1 MGRERIRPG
10 SVIDGFMVGDKLHEG
25 GMAEIFA
32 VTKPGC
38 DLPLVMKVPLIL
50 EGDDPTMIVSFEQ
63 EQMILPRLSGPHVP
77 KTIAIGD
84 FSRAPY
90 IVMERIAGVSLLERF
105 KAAPLPISEVVE
117 IGARVATALASL
129 HRQDVVHLDLKP
141 SNIMFRP
148 SAEPAKV
155 VSGFASGEAAHEKA
169 EPAKVVSGFASG
181 EAASNQAEP
190 AKVVSGFASGE
201 ATSNQSE
208 PAKVVSGSAPGEAT
222 SNQSE
227 PAKVVSGSA
236 PGEAAMSFGGEAV
249 FIDFGLSRHLK
260 LPDLL
265 AEEFRVPMGTAPYIA
280 PEQVM
285 KLREEPRSDLFA
297 LGAMIYALATGERP
311 FGNPRHT
318 TGALMRRLY
327 EVPTPPR
334 VLRPEVPGFLQ
345 EIILRLLEVRPDK
358 RYPSAGQLAFD
369 LAHPDHVVLTERAR
383 REKTPWMR
391 NFLAG
396 RLGGAKAPLT
406 RLEAYRHAATAPIIM
421 VAVDLSEG
429 GASLHEPLRE
439 IVRRLLAT
447 APESRLA
454 CVNVLKTAVIG
465 LDPLTTESGESVHV
479 KRLVEL
485 KGWAADMRLPPERI
499 TFHVL
504 ESADPAEAIT
514 TFAKNNHVDHL
525 ILGARGSGGVRRYLG
540 SVSTAVVAEAPC
552 TVTVARVPPAENEAA

>member
-10 SVIDGFMVGDKLHEG
+10 SIIDGFEVGEKLHEG

-84 FSRAPY
+84 FSREPY
-90 IVMERIAGVSLLERF
+90 IVMERIAGVSLLEKF

-117 IGARVATALASL
+117 IGARVAAALASL
-129 HRQDVVHLDLKP
+129 HRQDVLHLDLKP

-148 SAEPAKV
+148 AAEPAKVVSGFASGEAASDKAEPAKV

-181 EAASNQAEP
+181 EAAMSL
-190 AKVVSGFASGE
+190 GGE
-201 ATSNQSE
+201 AI
-208 PAKVVSGSAPGEAT
+208 P
-222 SNQSE
+222 
-227 PAKVVSGSA
+227 
-236 PGEAAMSFGGEAV
+236 SFGGEAV

-297 LGAMIYALATGERP
+297 LGAMLYALATGERP
-311 FGNPRHT
+311 FGNPKHT
-318 TGALMRRLY
+318 TKALMRRLY

-334 VLRPEVPGFLQ
+334 VIRPEVPGFLQ
-345 EIILRLLEVRPDK
+345 EIILRLLEVKPDK

-369 LAHPDHVVLTERAR
+369 LAHPDHVVLTERSR
-383 REKTPWMR
+383 REKTHWMR

-396 RLGGAKAPLT
+396 RFSGAKAPLT

-429 GASLHEPLRE
+429 GASLHEPLRD
-439 IVRRLLAT
+439 ILRRLLAT

-479 KRLVEL
+479 QRLVEL

-514 TFAKNNHVDHL
+514 SFARNNHVDHL
-525 ILGARGSGGVRRYLG
+525 VLGARGSGGVRRYLG

-552 TVTVARVPPAENEAA
+552 TVTVARVPPAESEAA

>member
-10 SVIDGFMVGDKLHEG
+10 SIIDGFEVGEKLHEG

-84 FSRAPY
+84 FSREPY
-90 IVMERIAGVSLLERF
+90 IVMERIAGVSLLEKF

-117 IGARVATALASL
+117 IGARVAAALASL
-129 HRQDVVHLDLKP
+129 HRQDVLHLDLKP

-148 SAEPAKV
+148 AAEPAKV
-155 VSGFASGEAAHEKA
+155 VSGFASGEAI
-169 EPAKVVSGFASG
+169 P
-181 EAASNQAEP
+181 
-190 AKVVSGFASGE
+190 
-201 ATSNQSE
+201 
-208 PAKVVSGSAPGEAT
+208 
-222 SNQSE
+222 
-227 PAKVVSGSA
+227 
-236 PGEAAMSFGGEAV
+236 SFGGEAV

-297 LGAMIYALATGERP
+297 LGAMLYALATGERP
-311 FGNPRHT
+311 FGNPKHT
-318 TGALMRRLY
+318 TKALMRRLY

-334 VLRPEVPGFLQ
+334 VIRPEVPGFLQ
-345 EIILRLLEVRPDK
+345 EIILRLLEVKPDK

-369 LAHPDHVVLTERAR
+369 LAHPDHVVLTERSR
-383 REKTPWMR
+383 REKTHWMR

-396 RLGGAKAPLT
+396 RFGGAKAPLT

-429 GASLHEPLRE
+429 GASLHEPLRD
-439 IVRRLLAT
+439 ILRRLLAT
-447 APESRLA
+447 APKSRLA

-479 KRLVEL
+479 QRLVEL

-514 TFAKNNHVDHL
+514 SFARNNHVDHL
-525 ILGARGSGGVRRYLG
+525 VLGARGSGGVRRYLG

-552 TVTVARVPPAENEAA
+552 TVTVARVPPAESEAA

>member
-10 SVIDGFMVGDKLHEG
+10 SIIDGFEVGEKLHEG

-84 FSRAPY
+84 FSREPY
-90 IVMERIAGVSLLERF
+90 IVMERIAGVSLLEKF

-117 IGARVATALASL
+117 IGARVAAALASL
-129 HRQDVVHLDLKP
+129 HRQDVLHLDLKP

-148 SAEPAKV
+148 AAEPAKV
-155 VSGFASGEAAHEKA
+155 VSGFASGEAI
-169 EPAKVVSGFASG
+169 P
-181 EAASNQAEP
+181 
-190 AKVVSGFASGE
+190 
-201 ATSNQSE
+201 
-208 PAKVVSGSAPGEAT
+208 
-222 SNQSE
+222 
-227 PAKVVSGSA
+227 
-236 PGEAAMSFGGEAV
+236 SFGGEAV

-297 LGAMIYALATGERP
+297 LGAMLYALATGERP
-311 FGNPRHT
+311 FGNPKHT
-318 TGALMRRLY
+318 TKALMRRLY

-334 VLRPEVPGFLQ
+334 VIRPEVPGFLQ
-345 EIILRLLEVRPDK
+345 EIILRLLEVKPDK

-369 LAHPDHVVLTERAR
+369 LAHPDHVVLTERSR
-383 REKTPWMR
+383 REKTHWMR

-396 RLGGAKAPLT
+396 RFGGAKAPLT

-429 GASLHEPLRE
+429 GASLHEPLRD
-439 IVRRLLAT
+439 ILRRLLAT

-479 KRLVEL
+479 QRLVEL

-514 TFAKNNHVDHL
+514 SFARNNHVDHL
-525 ILGARGSGGVRRYLG
+525 VLGARGSGGVRRYLG

-552 TVTVARVPPAENEAA
+552 TVTVARVPPAESEAA

>member
-38 DLPLVMKVPLIL
+38 DLPMVMKVPLIL

-90 IVMERIAGVSLLERF
+90 IVMERIAGGSLLERF

-129 HRQDVVHLDLKP
+129 HRQDVLHLDLKP

-155 VSGFASGEAAHEKA
+155 VSGFASGKAAHEKA
-169 EPAKVVSGFASG
+169 
-181 EAASNQAEP
+181 
-190 AKVVSGFASGE
+190 
-201 ATSNQSE
+201 
-208 PAKVVSGSAPGEAT
+208 
-222 SNQSE
+222 E

-406 RLEAYRHAATAPIIM
+406 CLEAYRHAATAPIIM

>member
-129 HRQDVVHLDLKP
+129 HRQDVLHLDLKP

-148 SAEPAKV
+148 S
-155 VSGFASGEAAHEKA
+155 A

-201 ATSNQSE
+201 ATSNQ
-208 PAKVVSGSAPGEAT
+208 A
-222 SNQSE
+222 E

-318 TGALMRRLY
+318 TRALMRRLY

-383 REKTPWMR
+383 REKTHWMR

-552 TVTVARVPPAENEAA
+552 TVTVARVPPAANEAA

>member
-10 SVIDGFMVGDKLHEG
+10 SIIDGFEVGEKLHEG

-84 FSRAPY
+84 FSREPY
-90 IVMERIAGVSLLERF
+90 IVMERIAGVSLLEKF

-129 HRQDVVHLDLKP
+129 HRQDVLHLDLKP

-148 SAEPAKV
+148 AAEPAKV
-155 VSGFASGEAAHEKA
+155 VSGFASGEAAM
-169 EPAKVVSGFASG
+169 SLGG
-181 EAASNQAEP
+181 EAIP
-190 AKVVSGFASGE
+190 
-201 ATSNQSE
+201 
-208 PAKVVSGSAPGEAT
+208 
-222 SNQSE
+222 
-227 PAKVVSGSA
+227 
-236 PGEAAMSFGGEAV
+236 SFGGEAV

-297 LGAMIYALATGERP
+297 LGAMLYALATGERP

-318 TGALMRRLY
+318 TRALMRRLY

-334 VLRPEVPGFLQ
+334 VIRPEVPGFLQ
-345 EIILRLLEVRPDK
+345 EIILRLLEVKPDK

-369 LAHPDHVVLTERAR
+369 LAHPDHVVLTERSR
-383 REKTPWMR
+383 REKTHWMR

-396 RLGGAKAPLT
+396 RFGGAKAPLT

-429 GASLHEPLRE
+429 GASLHEPLRD
-439 IVRRLLAT
+439 ILRRLLAT

-465 LDPLTTESGESVHV
+465 LDPPTTESGESVHV
-479 KRLVEL
+479 QRLVEL
-485 KGWAADMRLPPERI
+485 RGWAVDMRLPPERI

-514 TFAKNNHVDHL
+514 SFARNNHVDHL
-525 ILGARGSGGVRRYLG
+525 VLGARGSGGVRRYLG

-552 TVTVARVPPAENEAA
+552 TVTVARVPPAESEAA

>member
-10 SVIDGFMVGDKLHEG
+10 SIIDGFEVGEKLHEG

-84 FSRAPY
+84 FSREPY
-90 IVMERIAGVSLLERF
+90 IVMERIAGVSLLEKF

-117 IGARVATALASL
+117 IGARVAAALASL
-129 HRQDVVHLDLKP
+129 HRQDVLHLDLKP

-148 SAEPAKV
+148 AAEPAKV

-181 EAASNQAEP
+181 EAAP
-190 AKVVSGFASGE
+190 
-201 ATSNQSE
+201 
-208 PAKVVSGSAPGEAT
+208 
-222 SNQSE
+222 
-227 PAKVVSGSA
+227 
-236 PGEAAMSFGGEAV
+236 SFGGEAV

-297 LGAMIYALATGERP
+297 LGAMLYALATGERP
-311 FGNPRHT
+311 FGNPKHT
-318 TGALMRRLY
+318 TKALMRRLY
-327 EVPTPPR
+327 EMPTPPR
-334 VLRPEVPGFLQ
+334 VIRPEVPGFLQ
-345 EIILRLLEVRPDK
+345 EIILRLLEVKPDK

-369 LAHPDHVVLTERAR
+369 LAHPDHVVLTERSR
-383 REKTPWMR
+383 REKTHWMR

-396 RLGGAKAPLT
+396 RFGGAKAPLT

-429 GASLHEPLRE
+429 GASLHEPLRD
-439 IVRRLLAT
+439 ILRR
-447 APESRLA
+447 
-454 CVNVLKTAVIG
+454 
-465 LDPLTTESGESVHV
+465 
-479 KRLVEL
+479 
-485 KGWAADMRLPPERI
+485 
-499 TFHVL
+499 
-504 ESADPAEAIT
+504 
-514 TFAKNNHVDHL
+514 
-525 ILGARGSGGVRRYLG
+525 
-540 SVSTAVVAEAPC
+540 
-552 TVTVARVPPAENEAA
+552 

>member
-1 MGRERIRPG
+1 MARERIRPG
-10 SVIDGFMVGDKLHEG
+10 LVIDGFTIGEKLHQG

-32 VTKPGC
+32 VTRPGS

-50 EGDDPTMIVSFEQ
+50 EGDDPTMIVGFEQ

-84 FSRAPY
+84 FSREPY
-90 IVMERIAGVSLLERF
+90 IVMERIGGTSLLERF
-105 KAAPLPISEVVE
+105 RAAPLPISDVVE
-117 IGARVATALASL
+117 IGARVATALANL

-141 SNIMFRP
+141 SNIMFRETG
-148 SAEPAKV
+148 EPAKV
-155 VSGFASGEAAHEKA
+155 VSGFASGEAA
-169 EPAKVVSGFASG
+169 PSY
-181 EAASNQAEP
+181 
-190 AKVVSGFASGE
+190 
-201 ATSNQSE
+201 
-208 PAKVVSGSAPGEAT
+208 
-222 SNQSE
+222 
-227 PAKVVSGSA
+227 
-236 PGEAAMSFGGEAV
+236 GGEAV

-297 LGAMIYALATGERP
+297 LGAMLYALATGERP
-311 FGNPRHT
+311 FGNPKHST
-318 TGALMRRLY
+318 KALMRRLY

-334 VLRPEVPGFLQ
+334 VLRPDVPRFLQ
-345 EIILRLLEVRPDK
+345 EIILRLMEVKPDR
-358 RYPSAGQLAFD
+358 RYPSAEQLAFD
-369 LAHPDHVVLTERAR
+369 LAHPDHVVLTERAK
-383 REKTPWMR
+383 REKTHWMR

-406 RLEAYRHAATAPIIM
+406 QLEAYRHAATAPIIL
-421 VAVDLSEG
+421 VAVDLSES
-429 GASLHEPLRE
+429 GAPLHEPLRD

-447 APESRLA
+447 APDSRLA
-454 CVNVLKTAVIG
+454 CVNVLKTAVIA

-479 KRLVEL
+479 QRLVAL

-504 ESADPAEAIT
+504 EASDPAEAIT
-514 TFAKNNHVDHL
+514 AFARNNHVDHL

-540 SVSTAVVAEAPC
+540 SVSTQVVAEAPC
-552 TVTVARVPPAENEAA
+552 TVTVARAAGLEAA

>member
-129 HRQDVVHLDLKP
+129 HRQDVLHLDLKP

-155 VSGFASGEAAHEKA
+155 VSGFASGEAA
-169 EPAKVVSGFASG
+169 
-181 EAASNQAEP
+181 SNQA
-190 AKVVSGFASGE
+190 
-201 ATSNQSE
+201 E
-208 PAKVVSGSAPGEAT
+208 PAKVVSGSAPGEAA

-318 TGALMRRLY
+318 TRALMRRLY

-334 VLRPEVPGFLQ
+334 VIRPEVPGFLQ

-406 RLEAYRHAATAPIIM
+406 CLEAYRHAATAPIIM

>member
-10 SVIDGFMVGDKLHEG
+10 SIIDGFEVGEKLHEG

-38 DLPLVMKVPLIL
+38 DLPMVMKVPLIL

-129 HRQDVVHLDLKP
+129 HRQDVLHLDLKP

-155 VSGFASGEAAHEKA
+155 VSGFA
-169 EPAKVVSGFASG
+169 P
-181 EAASNQAEP
+181 
-190 AKVVSGFASGE
+190 GE

-222 SNQSE
+222 SNQAE

-318 TGALMRRLY
+318 TRALMRRLY

-334 VLRPEVPGFLQ
+334 VIRPEVPGFLQ

-383 REKTPWMR
+383 REKTHWMR

>member
-10 SVIDGFMVGDKLHEG
+10 SIIDGFEVGEKLHEG

-84 FSRAPY
+84 FSREPY
-90 IVMERIAGVSLLERF
+90 IVMERIAGVSLLEKF

-117 IGARVATALASL
+117 IGARVAAALASL
-129 HRQDVVHLDLKP
+129 HRQDVLHLDLKP

-148 SAEPAKV
+148 AAEPAKV

-181 EAASNQAEP
+181 EAAPEKAEP

-201 ATSNQSE
+201 AAHEKAE
-208 PAKVVSGSAPGEAT
+208 PAKAVSGFAS
-222 SNQSE
+222 
-227 PAKVVSGSA
+227 
-236 PGEAAMSFGGEAV
+236 GEAAMSLGGEAIPSFGGEAV

-297 LGAMIYALATGERP
+297 LGAMLYALATGERP
-311 FGNPRHT
+311 FGNPKHT
-318 TGALMRRLY
+318 TKALMRRLY

-334 VLRPEVPGFLQ
+334 VIRPEVPGFLQ
-345 EIILRLLEVRPDK
+345 EIILRLLEVKPDK

-369 LAHPDHVVLTERAR
+369 LAHPDHVVLTERSR
-383 REKTPWMR
+383 REKTHWMR

-396 RLGGAKAPLT
+396 RFGGAKAPLT

-429 GASLHEPLRE
+429 GASLHEPLRD
-439 IVRRLLAT
+439 ILRRLLAT

-479 KRLVEL
+479 QRLVEL
-485 KGWAADMRLPPERI
+485 RGWAVDMRLPPERI

-514 TFAKNNHVDHL
+514 SFARNNHVDHL
-525 ILGARGSGGVRRYLG
+525 VLGARGSGGVRRYLG

-552 TVTVARVPPAENEAA
+552 TVTVARVPPAESEAA

>member
-10 SVIDGFMVGDKLHEG
+10 SIIDGFEVGEKLHEG

-84 FSRAPY
+84 FSREPY
-90 IVMERIAGVSLLERF
+90 IVMERIAGVSLLEKF

-129 HRQDVVHLDLKP
+129 HRQDVLHLDLKP

-148 SAEPAKV
+148 AAEPAKVVSGFASGEAASDKAEPAKAVSGFASGEAAPEKAEPAKV

-169 EPAKVVSGFASG
+169 EPAKAVSGFASG
-181 EAASNQAEP
+181 EAAMSL
-190 AKVVSGFASGE
+190 GGE
-201 ATSNQSE
+201 AI
-208 PAKVVSGSAPGEAT
+208 P
-222 SNQSE
+222 
-227 PAKVVSGSA
+227 
-236 PGEAAMSFGGEAV
+236 SFGGEAV

-297 LGAMIYALATGERP
+297 LGAMLYALATGERP
-311 FGNPRHT
+311 FGNPKHT
-318 TGALMRRLY
+318 TKALMRRLY

-334 VLRPEVPGFLQ
+334 VIRPEVPGFLQ
-345 EIILRLLEVRPDK
+345 EIILRLLEVKPDK

-369 LAHPDHVVLTERAR
+369 LAHPDHVVLTERSR
-383 REKTPWMR
+383 REKTHWMR

-396 RLGGAKAPLT
+396 RFGGAKAPLT
-406 RLEAYRHAATAPIIM
+406 RLEAY
-421 VAVDLSEG
+421 
-429 GASLHEPLRE
+429 
-439 IVRRLLAT
+439 
-447 APESRLA
+447 
-454 CVNVLKTAVIG
+454 
-465 LDPLTTESGESVHV
+465 
-479 KRLVEL
+479 
-485 KGWAADMRLPPERI
+485 
-499 TFHVL
+499 
-504 ESADPAEAIT
+504 
-514 TFAKNNHVDHL
+514 
-525 ILGARGSGGVRRYLG
+525 
-540 SVSTAVVAEAPC
+540 
-552 TVTVARVPPAENEAA
+552 